1 MRGCDDLY
9 DVVVAGGGPAGA
21 AAALAL
27 AREGRTVVLADAAT
41 GAPSVGEALPAA
53 AGVLLRDLG
62 VGDRIPGDGHLPCY
76 ANLSAW
82 GSPALGSLDSV
93 NDPHGP
99 GWHLDRPLFD
109 RRLRACAQAA
119 GAHVEARTTV
129 RPRARHAD
137 GTWTVSL
144 RRADSYPADGYRADD
159 CRTVRC
165 RWLVDAT
172 GRRAAIATA
181 YGARRRTYDRLT
193 ALHCVLGRDR
203 DTCADNST
211 LVEAAPDGWW
221 YSAALPSDHLLVAWF
236 TDADLPAA
244 RTGPPWLDRLA
255 ATRHIAA
262 RAGVGAGLRHGRA
275 MHAMHA
281 TPVAPRRA
289 PAHTAHLDRVHG
301 DGWTAAGDAAAA
313 FDPLSSQ
320 GILTALYTGMRA
332 GEAIAARLDGDA
344 VALDHYAANIA
355 GIVAAHLRNRDAYY
369 ALEQRWP
376 HRQFWRRRHRA
387 P

>member
-1 MRGCDDLY
+1 M
-9 DVVVAGGGPAGA
+9 AGGGPAGA

-27 AREGRTVVLADAAT
+27 LREGRTVVLADAAT

-82 GSPALGSLDSV
+82 GSPALGAVDSV

-99 GWHLDRPLFD
+99 GWHLDRLLFD

-119 GAHVEARTTV
+119 GAHVETRTTV

-137 GTWTVSL
+137 GTWTVAL
-144 RRADSYPADGYRADD
+144 RRADDRRIDDHPADDR
-159 CRTVRC
+159 RTVRC
-165 RWLVDAT
+165 RWLVDTT

-181 YGARRRTYDRLT
+181 CGARRRTYDRLI

-203 DTCADNST
+203 EVRADNST

-221 YSAALPSDHLLVAWF
+221 YAAALPSERLLVVWF

-262 RAGVGAGLRHGRA
+262 RAGAGLRHGRA
-275 MHAMHA
+275 ARV
-281 TPVAPRRA
+281 TPRRA
-289 PAHTAHLDRVHG
+289 PAHTARLDRVHG

-332 GEAIAARLDGDA
+332 GEAVAARLGGDA
-344 VALDHYAANIA
+344 ADLDHYAANVD
-355 GIVAAHLRNRDAYY
+355 GIVAAHLRNRHTYY
-369 ALEQRWP
+369 AFEQRWP
-376 HRQFWRRRHRA
+376 HRPFWRRRHRA

>member
-1 MRGCDDLY
+1 MRGCGELDEPY

-27 AREGRTVVLADAAT
+27 LREGRTVVLADAAT

-82 GSPALGSLDSV
+82 GSPALGAVDSL

-109 RRLRACAQAA
+109 RRVRACAQAA
-119 GAHVEARTTV
+119 GAHVETRTTV

-144 RRADSYPADGYRADD
+144 RRADDCRTDD
-159 CRTVRC
+159 CRTDDYRVGERRTVRC
-165 RWLVDAT
+165 RWLLDAT
-172 GRRAAIATA
+172 GRRAGIATA
-181 YGARRRTYDRLT
+181 CGARRRTYDRLT

-203 DTCADNST
+203 DACADHST

-221 YSAALPSDHLLVAWF
+221 YSAALPSEHLLVAWF

-262 RAGVGAGLRHGRA
+262 RAGAGAHGD
-275 MHAMHA
+275 
-281 TPVAPRRA
+281 VARVRPRRA

-332 GEAIAARLDGDA
+332 GEAVAARLDGDT
-344 VALDHYAANIA
+344 VALDHYAANVA
-355 GIVAAHLRNRDAYY
+355 GIVAAHLHNRHTYY

-376 HRQFWRRRHRA
+376 HRQFWRRRHGA